1 MSSTVSRTHGVRSFS
16 FLTRGCSFATR
27 HSRRKELPHEKAIC
41 LVTKPSEFQKE
52 LVAELGERAEDVR
65 NRLVEPREDNMLKIT
80 SDGRK
85 LALDQRLAYPELPD
99 DPESKVNACVGN
111 VLKVWRDTEP
121 QKGAQLVF
129 CDLSTPH
136 GDGSFNVY
144 DDIKQ
149 KLMAQGVPPE
159 QIAFIHDAKTDVQK
173 AELFSKVR
181 KGQVRV
187 LLSQYILSKEPGIRG
202 YSAQNI
208 WRMKQFFETYQDK
221 PELSTLLR
229 ANTWSNNLHIMSKTK
244 TDEERAFYLK
254 LASKEKYKA
263 RELERQI
270 DSGYY
275 ERLLL
280 SDGKAPSGID
290 HTENTGMIRDLY
302 MLEFLNLPEP
312 YKEFDLKQAIL
323 KNMKQ
328 FLLEFGRDFIFMGE
342 EYHLQVGK
350 NDYFVD
356 LLFYHRE
363 LQCLVAIDLKIDDFK
378 PEYLGKMEFYLEAL
392 DRDIRKPHENP
403 SVGIILCK
411 SKDEDVVEYAL
422 SRNMSSTMISE
433 YRTKLISK
441 EILQKKLE
449 ELYDAADESQNSQ
462 QC

>member
-1 MSSTVSRTHGVRSFS
+1 
-16 FLTRGCSFATR
+16 
-27 HSRRKELPHEKAIC
+27 
-41 LVTKPSEFQKE
+41 
-52 LVAELGERAEDVR
+52 
-65 NRLVEPREDNMLKIT
+65 
-80 SDGRK
+80 
-85 LALDQRLAYPELPD
+85 
-99 DPESKVNACVGN
+99 
-111 VLKVWRDTEP
+111 
-121 QKGAQLVF
+121 
-129 CDLSTPH
+129 
-136 GDGSFNVY
+136 
-144 DDIKQ
+144 
-149 KLMAQGVPPE
+149 
-159 QIAFIHDAKTDVQK
+159 
-173 AELFSKVR
+173 
-181 KGQVRV
+181 
-187 LLSQYILSKEPGIRG
+187 
-202 YSAQNI
+202 
-208 WRMKQFFETYQDK
+208 MKQFFETYQDK
-221 PELSTLLR
+221 PEFRTLLK

-244 TDEERAFYLK
+244 TDEEKIFYLK
-254 LASKEKYKA
+254 LASKEKYKT

-290 HTENTGMIRDLY
+290 RTETTGMIRDLF

-323 KNMKQ
+323 ENMKQ

-342 EYHLQVGK
+342 EFHLQVGK
-350 NDYFVD
+350 NDYFVN

-378 PEYLGKMEFYLEAL
+378 PEYLGKMEFYLETL
-392 DRDIRKPHENP
+392 DRDVKKSHENP

-449 ELYDAADESQNSQ
+449 ELYDVADENQNSQ

>member
-1 MSSTVSRTHGVRSFS
+1 MNELESIYFDDFEKIRQIIEQARQEAAYKVNEIIISLYWDIGQFVSQKTLQDGWGRSTVKQ
-16 FLTRGCSFATR
+16 L
-27 HSRRKELPHEKAIC
+27 
-41 LVTKPSEFQKE
+41 SE
-52 LVAELGERAEDVR
+52 
-65 NRLVEPREDNMLKIT
+65 
-80 SDGRK
+80 
-85 LALDQRLAYPELPD
+85 
-99 DPESKVNACVGN
+99 
-111 VLKVWRDTEP
+111 
-121 QKGAQLVF
+121 
-129 CDLSTPH
+129 
-136 GDGSFNVY
+136 
-144 DDIKQ
+144 
-149 KLMAQGVPPE
+149 
-159 QIAFIHDAKTDVQK
+159 
-173 AELFSKVR
+173 
-181 KGQVRV
+181 
-187 LLSQYILSKEPGIRG
+187 YILSKEPGIRG

-208 WRMKQFFETYQDK
+208 WRMKQFFETYQNK
-221 PELSTLLR
+221 PEFSALLK

-244 TDEERAFYLK
+244 TDDEKKFYLK

-275 ERLLL
+275 ERLVL

-290 HTENTGMIRDLY
+290 HTATTGMIRDLY

-328 FLLEFGRDFIFMGE
+328 FLLEVGRDFIFMGE
-342 EYHLQVGK
+342 EFHLQVGK

-392 DRDIRKPHENP
+392 DRDIKKSHENP

-441 EILQKKLE
+441 EVLQKKLE
-449 ELYDAADESQNSQ
+449 ELYDIADEDQNSQ

>member
-1 MSSTVSRTHGVRSFS
+1 MNDLEMSYLKDFEKIRQFIEQARDEAASQVNKTVISLYWNIGKFVSEKAQKEGWGRSTV
-16 FLTRGCSFATR
+16 
-27 HSRRKELPHEKAIC
+27 
-41 LVTKPSEFQKE
+41 
-52 LVAELGERAEDVR
+52 
-65 NRLVEPREDNMLKIT
+65 
-80 SDGRK
+80 
-85 LALDQRLAYPELPD
+85 
-99 DPESKVNACVGN
+99 
-111 VLKVWRDTEP
+111 
-121 QKGAQLVF
+121 
-129 CDLSTPH
+129 
-136 GDGSFNVY
+136 
-144 DDIKQ
+144 KQ
-149 KLMAQGVPPE
+149 
-159 QIAFIHDAKTDVQK
+159 
-173 AELFSKVR
+173 
-181 KGQVRV
+181 
-187 LLSQYILSKEPGIRG
+187 LSQYILSKEPGIRG

-221 PELSTLLR
+221 PKFSALLR

-244 TDEERAFYLK
+244 TDEEKEFYLK
-254 LASKEKYKA
+254 LAAKEKYKA

-280 SDGKAPSGID
+280 SDWKAPSGIH

-302 MLEFLNLPEP
+302 MLEFLNLQEP

-350 NDYFVD
+350 HDYFVD
-356 LLFYHRE
+356 LLFFHRE

-392 DRDIRKPHENP
+392 DRDIKKPHENP

-422 SRNMSSTMISE
+422 SRNMTSTMISE

-441 EILQKKLE
+441 EVLRKKLD
-449 ELYDAADESQNSQ
+449 ELYEAADESQNSQ

>member
-1 MSSTVSRTHGVRSFS
+1 MNHITPDYINDFEEIRHIIEQAMQDASLKVNESVIRLYWNIGKYVSRKAAEAGWGR
-16 FLTRGCSFATR
+16 ATV
-27 HSRRKELPHEKAIC
+27 KE
-41 LVTKPSEFQKE
+41 
-52 LVAELGERAEDVR
+52 
-65 NRLVEPREDNMLKIT
+65 
-80 SDGRK
+80 
-85 LALDQRLAYPELPD
+85 
-99 DPESKVNACVGN
+99 
-111 VLKVWRDTEP
+111 
-121 QKGAQLVF
+121 
-129 CDLSTPH
+129 
-136 GDGSFNVY
+136 
-144 DDIKQ
+144 
-149 KLMAQGVPPE
+149 
-159 QIAFIHDAKTDVQK
+159 
-173 AELFSKVR
+173 
-181 KGQVRV
+181 
-187 LLSQYILSKEPGIRG
+187 LSQYILSREPGIRG

-208 WRMKQFFETYQDK
+208 WRMKQFFETYENK
-221 PELSTLLR
+221 PQMFPLLT

-244 TDEERAFYLK
+244 TDEEKIFYLK

-280 SDGKAPSGID
+280 SDGKAPSALD
-290 HTENTGMIRDLY
+290 RTEATGVIRDMY

-312 YKEFDLKQAIL
+312 YKEYDLQQAIL

-350 NDYFVD
+350 HDYFVD

-392 DRDIRKPHENP
+392 DRDIKKPHENP

-449 ELYDAADESQNSQ
+449 ELYDAVEDQNSQ
-462 QC
+462 HVESFDD

>member
-1 MSSTVSRTHGVRSFS
+1 MNKLEPVYLEDFEKIRQIIEQARQEVSYKVNETVINLYWNIGQYVSQKTRQDGWGRSTVKQ
-16 FLTRGCSFATR
+16 L
-27 HSRRKELPHEKAIC
+27 
-41 LVTKPSEFQKE
+41 SE
-52 LVAELGERAEDVR
+52 
-65 NRLVEPREDNMLKIT
+65 
-80 SDGRK
+80 
-85 LALDQRLAYPELPD
+85 
-99 DPESKVNACVGN
+99 
-111 VLKVWRDTEP
+111 
-121 QKGAQLVF
+121 
-129 CDLSTPH
+129 
-136 GDGSFNVY
+136 
-144 DDIKQ
+144 
-149 KLMAQGVPPE
+149 
-159 QIAFIHDAKTDVQK
+159 
-173 AELFSKVR
+173 
-181 KGQVRV
+181 
-187 LLSQYILSKEPGIRG
+187 YILSKEPGIRG

-244 TDEERAFYLK
+244 TDDERKFYLK

-280 SDGKAPSGID
+280 SDGKAPSGTD
-290 HTENTGMIRDLY
+290 HIETTGMIRDLY
-302 MLEFLNLPEP
+302 MLEFLNLQEP

-328 FLLEFGRDFIFMGE
+328 FILEFGRDFIFMGE

-356 LLFYHRE
+356 LLFFHRE

-392 DRDIRKPHENP
+392 DRDIKKAHENP

-449 ELYDAADESQNSQ
+449 ELYDAADENQNSQ

>member
-1 MSSTVSRTHGVRSFS
+1 MNDLEMSYLKDFEKIRQFIEQARDEAASQVNKTVISLYWNIGKFVSEKAQKEGWGRSTV
-16 FLTRGCSFATR
+16 
-27 HSRRKELPHEKAIC
+27 
-41 LVTKPSEFQKE
+41 
-52 LVAELGERAEDVR
+52 
-65 NRLVEPREDNMLKIT
+65 
-80 SDGRK
+80 
-85 LALDQRLAYPELPD
+85 
-99 DPESKVNACVGN
+99 
-111 VLKVWRDTEP
+111 
-121 QKGAQLVF
+121 
-129 CDLSTPH
+129 
-136 GDGSFNVY
+136 
-144 DDIKQ
+144 KQ
-149 KLMAQGVPPE
+149 
-159 QIAFIHDAKTDVQK
+159 
-173 AELFSKVR
+173 
-181 KGQVRV
+181 
-187 LLSQYILSKEPGIRG
+187 LSQYILSKEPGIRG

-221 PELSTLLR
+221 PKFSALLR

-244 TDEERAFYLK
+244 TDEEKEFYLK
-254 LASKEKYKA
+254 LAAKEKYKA

-275 ERLLL
+275 ERLLP
-280 SDGKAPSGID
+280 SDGKAPSGIH

-302 MLEFLNLPEP
+302 MLEFLNLQEP

-350 NDYFVD
+350 HDYFVD
-356 LLFYHRE
+356 LLFFHRE

-392 DRDIRKPHENP
+392 DRDIKKPHENP

-422 SRNMSSTMISE
+422 SRNMTSTMISE

-441 EILQKKLE
+441 EVLRKKLD
-449 ELYDAADESQNSQ
+449 ELYEAADESQNSQ